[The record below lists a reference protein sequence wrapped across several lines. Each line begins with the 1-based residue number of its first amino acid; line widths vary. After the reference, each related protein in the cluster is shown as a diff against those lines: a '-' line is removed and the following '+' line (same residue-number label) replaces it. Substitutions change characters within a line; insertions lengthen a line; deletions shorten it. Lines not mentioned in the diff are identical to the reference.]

1 MLNQLSLKYG
11 LILGGIS
18 IALSAFTYAIDMPF
32 WLMSVI
38 GILAFIAI
46 IILWVAYAIKVRK
59 ANGDAFTFGQ
69 AFTSLAIIGAVSM
82 VLGQVWNYILTHVID
97 KEYMNKMIEKTV
109 DSMVSMGMSPDDP
122 KIEEV
127 VKGMEEGMQFSK
139 QMQNAGIGIIV
150 MLVLAAIIAAII
162 KRSKV
167 SAALDSNV

>member
-18 IALSAFTYAIDMPF
+18 VALSAFTYAIDMPF

-38 GILAFIAI
+38 GILAFLAI
-46 IILWVAYAIKVRK
+46 IILWVAYTIKVRK
-59 ANGDAFTFGQ
+59 ANGNSFTFGE
-69 AFTSLAIIGAVSM
+69 AFTSLAIIGAVTMLLS
-82 VLGQVWNYILTHVID
+82 QVWHFLLTHVID

-139 QMQNAGIGIIV
+139 QMQNAGIGIVV